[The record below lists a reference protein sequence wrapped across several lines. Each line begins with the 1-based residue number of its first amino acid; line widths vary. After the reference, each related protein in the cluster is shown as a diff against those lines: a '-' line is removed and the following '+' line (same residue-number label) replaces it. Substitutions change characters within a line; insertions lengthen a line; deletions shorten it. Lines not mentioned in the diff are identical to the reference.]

1 MAKKKTIEDLVS
13 ELVQI
18 ADVGSSSTRDRTRAS
33 KLGKLILERYQELYL
48 KLTMEVEFSL
58 KSSDNE
64 ASFQEDIEF
73 LTRGIRSL
81 WLYLEKRQPD
91 IISDL
96 KMYDE
101 ISKEELNRKFTE
113 KRRREDQK
121 RTKEQEERKK
131 VEQSYRE
138 LFGLPP
144 EEKNST
150 EE

>member
-1 MAKKKTIEDLVS
+1 MAKKKTIEDLVA

-18 ADVGSSSTRDRTRAS
+18 ADVGNSSTRDRNRAS

-48 KLTMEVEFSL
+48 KLAMEVEFSL

-101 ISKEELNRKFTE
+101 ISKEELNRKYAE

-121 RTKEQEERKK
+121 RIKEREERSK
-131 VEQSYRE
+131 VEQGYRE
-138 LFGLPP
+138 LFGLPT